1 MKNLSGF
8 ERAKEKDDFKELTRK
23 MGELITLMQSRALS
37 SEGRV
42 PDMDD

>member
-8 ERAKEKDDFKELTRK
+8 ERANEKDDFKELTRK
-23 MGELITLMQSRALS
+23 MGELITLMQSQALS

-42 PDMDD
+42 PDMDN